1 MLNQN
6 PNKIINNLVLELHI
20 PNFEIARKFYALFGF
35 KEIGYD
41 PTSGG
46 GSDLGYMVIKRDD
59 SIGNTLINF
68 YSDKDKVSQHKYF
81 ADFPSNTPKGYE
93 VEITIPASDVK
104 GLTGTPNLRHIFR

>member
-81 ADFPSNTPKGYE
+81 ADFPSNTPKARGSNFFCLLKCYLPLLQSS
-93 VEITIPASDVK
+93 VR
-104 GLTGTPNLRHIFR
+104 LF